1 MDKSQRIFLSI
12 LRAAMEGGQLP
23 PPEDLTAEE
32 RQAVLKLAAEHKVL
46 PLVLE
51 ACPALPEP
59 EQLPILKHQVRR
71 QVILQSVRTGEFL
84 ALERKLREAGIDTIV
99 TKGILCREL
108 WPKPDHR
115 ASADEDVLIRPE
127 AFEACHSLL
136 TEQGLATEMP
146 PEQMASAYEVPYR
159 RAGSP
164 LYIELHKHLFPP
176 ESRAYGSWNRF
187 FEGAFERSVE
197 VTIQGQPI
205 RTLGHTDHLLYLILH
220 AFKHFLHSGFGIRQ
234 VCDIVRFAERYGQDV
249 DWDLILD
256 RCRQLRADRF
266 AATVLRIG
274 RLHLGFDPESA
285 GVPALWR
292 TLEADEGPMLSDLLD
307 SGIYGSSTRSRSHS
321 STVTLEAVAGRSKK
335 SSLLSTVFPSAQRL
349 EGRYPWLKERPWL
362 LPAAWAGRLWTYAGE
377 TRRRSDSSAA
387 ETLKIASERMALLKH
402 YGIL

>member
-1 MDKSQRIFLSI
+1 MDKSRRTFLSI
-12 LRAAMEGGQLP
+12 LRAAMEGGQFS
-23 PPEDLTAEE
+23 PPEELTAEE
-32 RQAVLKLAAEHKVL
+32 RQTILKLAAEHKVL

-59 EQLPILKHQVRR
+59 DQLPTFKRQVRR

-84 ALERKLREAGIDTIV
+84 ALERRLREAGIDAIV

-108 WPKPDHR
+108 WPRPDHR

-127 AFEACHSLL
+127 QFEACHRIL
-136 TEQGLATEMP
+136 TEQGLATDTP
-146 PEQMASAYEVPYR
+146 PETLADAFEVPYR
-159 RAGSP
+159 RADSP
-164 LYIELHKHLFPP
+164 LFIELHKHLFPP
-176 ESRAYGSWNRF
+176 ESRACGSWNRF
-187 FEGAFERSVE
+187 FDGAFDRSIE

-205 RTLGHTDHLLYLILH
+205 RTLGHTDHLLYLFLH

-234 VCDIVRFAERYGQDV
+234 VCDIVRFAECYGRET

-274 RLHLGFDPESA
+274 RLPLGFDPEAA
-285 GVPALWR
+285 GVPAVWR

-307 SGIYGSSTRSRSHS
+307 SGIYGSSSLSRSHS
-321 STVTLEAVAGRSKK
+321 STVTLEAVAGQGQK
-335 SSLLSTVFPSAQRL
+335 SSLLSTVFPPARKL

-402 YGIL
+402 YDIL

>member
-12 LRAAMEGGQLP
+12 LRAAMEGGQLS
-23 PPEDLTAEE
+23 PPEELTAEE

-59 EQLPILKHQVRR
+59 EQLPILKRQVRR

-84 ALERKLREAGIDTIV
+84 ALERRLRAAGIDTIV

-127 AFEACHSLL
+127 QFEACHSLL
-136 TEQGLATEMP
+136 TEQGLASDTP
-146 PEQMASAYEVPYR
+146 TEQMASAYEVPYR

-164 LYIELHKHLFPP
+164 LYIELHKQLFPP

-197 VTIQGQPI
+197 VTVQGQPI

-234 VCDIVRFAERYGQDV
+234 ICDIVRFAERYGQDV

-321 STVTLEAVAGRSKK
+321 STVTLEAVAGRGKK

-349 EGRYPWLKERPWL
+349 EVRYPWLKERPWL